1 MNGYGPLP
9 YNSPFIDYSTY
20 ENVTAQFAIVIKVG
34 LSLFCLKALGFLLHL
49 IKPHK
54 KAGGAKAGLLSCL
67 FLAWFIATNVI
78 IYRPAGRYCSS
89 EYVSDIQFATSA
101 AYQAYNVTGL
111 FLWRTV
117 LALYIFGGLGF
128 LCLCLALCCARRR
141 SRGY

>member
-1 MNGYGPLP
+1 MPAGKNTSTGAIEDCYYESTTSYGPLP
-9 YNSPFIDYSTY
+9 YLNGSITYSNN

-54 KAGGAKAGLLSCL
+54 KAGGAKAGILTIL

-89 EYVSDIQFATSA
+89 EYISDIVFATSA
-101 AYQAYNVTGL
+101 TY
-111 FLWRTV
+111 
-117 LALYIFGGLGF
+117 
-128 LCLCLALCCARRR
+128 
-141 SRGY
+141 